1 MKRSLSLILSLTMA
15 VVSHAQ
21 ETAPAFTPNISI
33 KWAPTGLVVG
43 SLSLQGEYRFDRKH
57 SLTAKIGIPV
67 NAKHSFDYQGDNA
80 DFDMKATS
88 FLAGFRN
95 YLSRKR
101 EMRGLYLEPFFS
113 YVHHSAEGIAN
124 STLNGKPVQWNFT
137 NDYNAFGVGAQLGAQ
152 FFVGKRF
159 VIDLFFLGPEINS
172 ASNNFKA
179 VDVSANNAIPWTFV
193 ESSEAEKDIRD
204 FINQFPFVKN
214 KVNVKVD
221 NMSKT
226 VAADFKGALPG
237 LRAGVSIGFA
247 F

>member
-1 MKRSLSLILSLTMA
+1 MKRFLPFLAILGFSNTGF
-15 VVSHAQ
+15 SQ
-21 ETAPAFTPNISI
+21 ETKTFEPNVAV
-33 KWAPTGLVVG
+33 KWAPTGLIVG
-43 SLSLQGEYRFDRKH
+43 SVSLQAEYRFDSKH

-67 NAKHSFDYQGDNA
+67 TAKHSFKYEGDDA

-95 YLSRKR
+95 YFSRKKK
-101 EMRGLYLEPFFS
+101 MSGLYLEPYFK

-124 STLNGKPVQWNFT
+124 SSLNNKPVKWNFT
-137 NDYNAFGVGAQLGAQ
+137 NDYNAFGFGAQLGAQ
-152 FFVGKRF
+152 FMVGKRF

-179 VDVSANNAIPWTFV
+179 VDVSGNGAIPWTYV
-193 ESSEAEKDIRD
+193 ESSEAEQEIRN
-204 FINQFPFVKN
+204 FIDQFPFVRN

-221 NMSKT
+221 NISKT

-237 LRAGVSIGFA
+237 IRTGISIGFA

>member
-1 MKRSLSLILSLTMA
+1 MKKFYALLTL
-15 VVSHAQ
+15 VCSYSIGFSQ
-21 ETAPAFTPNISI
+21 EAKPFTPNVAV
-33 KWAPTGLVVG
+33 KWAPTGLLVG
-43 SLSLQGEYRFDRKH
+43 SLSLQGEYRFDSKH

-67 NAKHSFDYQGDNA
+67 TAKRSFDYEGDDVVFN
-80 DFDMKATS
+80 MKATS

-95 YLSRKR
+95 YFSRKKP
-101 EMRGLYLEPFFS
+101 MRGLYLEPYFK
-113 YVHHSAEGIAN
+113 YVHHAADGVAN
-124 STLNGKPVQWNFT
+124 SSLNGRPVRWNFT

-152 FFVGKRF
+152 FIIAKRF

-172 ASNNFKA
+172 VSNNFKA
-179 VDVSANNAIPWTFV
+179 VDVSGNNAIPWTFV
-193 ESSEAEKDIRD
+193 ESNEAEQEIRN
-204 FINQFPFVKN
+204 FIDQFPFVRN

-237 LRAGVSIGFA
+237 IRTGVSIGFA